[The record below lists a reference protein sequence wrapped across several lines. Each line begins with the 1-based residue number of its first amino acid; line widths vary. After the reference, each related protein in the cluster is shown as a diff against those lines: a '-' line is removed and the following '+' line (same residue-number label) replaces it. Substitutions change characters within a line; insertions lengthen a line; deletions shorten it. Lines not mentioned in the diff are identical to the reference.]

1 MIDSGIE
8 KRSDERRSFSCRIE
22 FETSNGGG
30 LFRDAGTAFDIS
42 ASGLKLNVGRQLQE
56 RGIVKLYLP
65 VAVKDIS
72 VPTFAEV
79 MWACRNGERWNTGLR
94 FIA

>member
-1 MIDSGIE
+1 MDSLIE
-8 KRSDERRSFSCRIE
+8 KRSDERRSFGYRIE
-22 FETSNGGG
+22 FETSSEGG
-30 LFRDAGTAFDIS
+30 LVRDTGTAFDIS
-42 ASGLKLNVGRQLQE
+42 AGGIKLNVGRKLEE

-65 VAVKDIS
+65 VAASDIS

-79 MWACRNGERWNTGLR
+79 MWACSNGERWNTGLR